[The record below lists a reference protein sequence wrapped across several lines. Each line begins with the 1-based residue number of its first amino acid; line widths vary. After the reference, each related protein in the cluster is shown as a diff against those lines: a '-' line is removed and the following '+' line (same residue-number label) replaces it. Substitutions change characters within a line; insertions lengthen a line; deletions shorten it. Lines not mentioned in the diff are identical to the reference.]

1 VETHGEQEQR
11 SFKRTVAFSFPAL
24 ILGVILP
31 QALDGALRTASMVA
45 GAVFFIATV
54 VSFLGVMKAAE
65 RDFKER

>member
-1 VETHGEQEQR
+1 
-11 SFKRTVAFSFPAL
+11 VAFSFPAL

-45 GAVFFIATV
+45 GAVFFIAAV